1 MVVPCT
7 ATNFVINYSVTVG
20 NDTHTY
26 DYTYS
31 TNLTWE
37 MGKKYNYN
45 ISMGLQE
52 IQINP
57 SVQLWNDADGDGVE
71 EDGEKND
78 TGITIQ

>member
-1 MVVPCT
+1 
-7 ATNFVINYSVTVG
+7 
-20 NDTHTY
+20 
-26 DYTYS
+26 
-31 TNLTWE
+31 

-52 IQINP
+52 ININP